1 LTVTGATRVGAV
13 IGDPVAHSLSPTIH
27 NAAFAATGF
36 DGVFVALPVRPDNL
50 GAAIA
55 GVRALDLLGVSV
67 TMPHKAAVIN
77 HLDDVRPAAAA
88 LGAVNCVV
96 RDGNRL
102 LGANTDGVGFVD
114 AVRAASVD
122 LVGARVLVL
131 GAGGAARAV
140 IRALVDAGVAEVG
153 LVNRSVGRA
162 EAAVPIGGGV
172 ARVAKATDAPDYDV
186 VVNATSVGMGV
197 AATDRVLPLAPDLLR
212 PGHVVVDLVYDP
224 VDTGLLDAA
233 RTVGA
238 RAVDGVGM
246 LVHQAAHAFTLWTGL
261 EAPVAVMDRAA
272 REALDQKP

>member
-1 LTVTGATRVGAV
+1 MTVTGATRVGAV
-13 IGDPVAHSLSPTIH
+13 IGDPVAQSLSPTIH
-27 NAAFAATGF
+27 NAAFASTGF
-36 DGVFVALPVRPDNL
+36 DGVFVALPVRSDNL
-50 GAAIA
+50 AAAIA

-67 TMPHKAAVIN
+67 TMPHKAAVIS
-77 HLDDVRPAAAA
+77 HLDDVRPAAA

-96 RDGNRL
+96 CDGDRL

-122 LVGARVLVL
+122 PVGARVLVL

-140 IRALVDAGVAEVG
+140 IRALVEAGVAEVG
-153 LVNRSVGRA
+153 VVNRSVDRA
-162 EAAVPIGGGV
+162 EAAVRLGGGA

-197 AATDRVLPLAPDLLR
+197 AASDRVLPLAADLLR

-233 RTVGA
+233 RAVGA

-261 EAPVAVMDRAA
+261 EAPVAVMEAAA